1 MTGLA
6 DLIEERV
13 DGHVKDELGL
23 AGKPAP
29 DTFLEAAKRLG
40 VPPDQAAVFEDA
52 QSGVAAGHAGKFGRV
67 IGVDRVGQR
76 EALLEHGAD
85 VVVDDLSELL

>member
-13 DGHVKDELGL
+13 DGHVKDDLGL

-29 DTFLEAAKRLG
+29 DTFLEARE
-40 VPPDQAAVFEDA
+40 AARRAAGAGGRVRRRPVGCRRPGTPGS
-52 QSGVAAGHAGKFGRV
+52 SGV
-67 IGVDRVGQR
+67 
-76 EALLEHGAD
+76 
-85 VVVDDLSELL
+85 